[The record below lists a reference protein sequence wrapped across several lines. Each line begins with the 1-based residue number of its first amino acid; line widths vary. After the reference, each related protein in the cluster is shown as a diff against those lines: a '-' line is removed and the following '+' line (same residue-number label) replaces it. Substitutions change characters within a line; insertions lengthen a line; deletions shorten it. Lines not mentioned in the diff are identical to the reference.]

1 MVSGILAVGDK
12 LGLVVY
18 CGISCKLGISGIAA
32 VSKHGTISR
41 VLAWE
46 VVYTMIPRSPTQFFH
61 HINHPHT
68 DQMLQANNIGTCIVH
83 NWILFYHWYKM
94 W

>member
-32 VSKHGTISR
+32 VSKQQSSGMISGIH
-41 VLAWE
+41 
-46 VVYTMIPRSPTQFFH
+46 YDPPIPHSIPPPYKPSTHRPNVASKQYWYMYCSQLNF
-61 HINHPHT
+61 
-68 DQMLQANNIGTCIVH
+68 
-83 NWILFYHWYKM
+83 ILSLI
-94 W
+94 

>member
-41 VLAWE
+41 VLA
-46 VVYTMIPRSPTQFFH
+46 
-61 HINHPHT
+61 
-68 DQMLQANNIGTCIVH
+68 
-83 NWILFYHWYKM
+83 
-94 W
+94 

>member
-32 VSKHGTISR
+32 VSKHM
-41 VLAWE
+41 VPYAEFWHDKW
-46 VVYTMIPRSPTQFFH
+46 YT
-61 HINHPHT
+61 
-68 DQMLQANNIGTCIVH
+68 L
-83 NWILFYHWYKM
+83 
-94 W
+94 